1 MVEYEIFCGVRR
13 SLSGMGKLSGGI
25 IVRAIVVS
33 AAMMSLETGCASPGQ
48 SAGSPVESADIPVSV
63 SKPDVVLCQGNKVP
77 VQALENPRPA
87 SELGTE
93 TAPALQGRGVS
104 AFDPV
109 TWLIAQESS
118 DRVMLMNK
126 LAVPQDHGY
135 GDIRDHVYIV
145 ISTNSM
151 ASEPGKPVWAVVES
165 STCTP
170 TLDLGEL
177 RAGAVTLDPS
187 LPPTPESDRVA
198 LLVTEFDCNSG
209 QNAEGRVDVVKLTET
224 ESTVEIVLGV
234 RPAGA
239 QWATCQGNPA
249 TPFTVDLQRPLGAR
263 TVMNAAV
270 VPVKEITAP
279 PLPPRIN
286 E

>member
-1 MVEYEIFCGVRR
+1 MLLG
-13 SLSGMGKLSGGI
+13 
-25 IVRAIVVS
+25 
-33 AAMMSLETGCASPGQ
+33 TGCASLGQ
-48 SAGSPVESADIPVSV
+48 PAGGLPSASLPSAGSPTPEIRPE
-63 SKPDVVLCQGNKVP
+63 VVLCQGNEVSR
-77 VQALENPRPA
+77 QALDNPRPA
-87 SELGTE
+87 SELGPE
-93 TAPALQGRGVS
+93 AAPALAGRGVT

-126 LAVPQDHGY
+126 LAAPQDHGH
-135 GDIRDHVYIV
+135 GDVRDYMYIV
-145 ISTNSM
+145 ISTHSM

-187 LPPTPESDRVA
+187 LPPAPESDRVA

-209 QNAEGRVDVVKLTET
+209 KNAEGRIDVVKLVET
-224 ESTVEIVLGV
+224 ESTVEVVLGV
-234 RPAGA
+234 QPAGA

-249 TPFTVDLQRPLGAR
+249 TPFAVDLERPLGNR
-263 TVMNAAV
+263 TILDAAV
-270 VPVKEITAP
+270 LPAREITAP
-279 PLPPRIN
+279 ARPGTGG
-286 E
+286 